1 MAARPLALL
10 PLLAVG
16 SALPPV
22 MEGYDVV
29 SYRSLSPGGKGVKGM
44 ATINSTVEVAGVGTY
59 DFYFSSSENKDLFD
73 SDPWKFAPKY
83 GGF

>member
-1 MAARPLALL
+1 
-10 PLLAVG
+10 
-16 SALPPV
+16 
-22 MEGYDVV
+22 
-29 SYRSLSPGGKGVKGM
+29 M

-73 SDPWKFAPKY
+73 SDPWKFALKY